1 MLSPQLVAEI
11 VKAMQ
16 ALTFVPEGKPELVDM
31 FTRWSIAYSK
41 VLMCHLREDSDVQ
54 MELQVSS
61 APLKKLT
68 LFSLS

>member
-1 MLSPQLVAEI
+1 
-11 VKAMQ
+11 MQ

-61 APLKKLT
+61 APLK
-68 LFSLS
+68 S